1 MDSPDSKTS
10 DVNDVVTEAMI
21 RAAVAKLDWPRLEH
35 EYWEQD
41 EFLYLNNFLPPE
53 VLRVWEQE
61 LMHWFW
67 RFVSNMKDSIAYF
80 GFRQVLFKRG
90 LDGANDSKHP

>member
-1 MDSPDSKTS
+1 M
-10 DVNDVVTEAMI
+10 A
-21 RAAVAKLDWPRLEH
+21 RKLSLEYAGAILFH
-35 EYWEQD
+35 SGRTVGLRRQ
-41 EFLYLNNFLPPE
+41 FLYLNNFLPPE